1 MASSLDDDSTPA
13 NARVWDFA
21 MPPKSCWTLPL
32 SSENPAVAERL
43 SITVM
48 ALCNARFGV
57 VAAMSAAESQPR
69 FHFVGGHR
77 RRYALGDLFLPS
89 DSLLK

>member
-1 MASSLDDDSTPA
+1 MASNLDDDSTPT

-43 SITVM
+43 SIAVM
-48 ALCNARFGV
+48 ALCDARFGV
-57 VAAMSAAESQPR
+57 VAAVSAAESQPR
-69 FHFVGGHR
+69 DSISS
-77 RRYALGDLFLPS
+77 AIIAADTLFETCFYLAIAS
-89 DSLLK
+89 